1 MDNKDNKLLGNG
13 DQPMYR
19 QLSNIIRNNVAS
31 GLYEANHRIPTEME
45 LSTKY
50 DVSRVT
56 VRKAL
61 EELVEEGILIRKQGK
76 GTFVAEKKTTN
87 ANYPHT
93 SFADACLLSGKKPTT
108 RLLSYSMEMPTKSIA
123 EFLGIEPSEM
133 IIKIRRLRIADNEPV
148 ILETDYFPGNYS
160 FLADES
166 LTESTALILNRHN
179 IYPVHGE
186 TVTTI
191 CYATEEE
198 SALLHVEQEQ
208 PLLYIRAEIR
218 NEDMTP
224 VQVSKQ
230 VIHAELYRLS
240 QKF

>member
-1 MDNKDNKLLGNG
+1 MENKLLGNG

-19 QLSNIIRNNVAS
+19 QLSNIIRSNIEN
-31 GLYEANHRIPTEME
+31 GFYEPNHRIPTEME

-56 VRKAL
+56 VRKAF

-87 ANYPHT
+87 TNYPHT
-93 SFADACLLSGKKPTT
+93 SFSDACLLSGKKPTT
-108 RLLSYSMEMPTKSIA
+108 RLLSYSMEVPTESIA
-123 EFLGIEPSEM
+123 GFLGIEPTDM
-133 IIKIRRLRIADNEPV
+133 IIKIRRLRIADNEPI
-148 ILETDYFPGNYS
+148 ILETDYFPKSYS

-179 IYPVHGE
+179 IYPIHGE

-191 CYATEEE
+191 CYASEEE
-198 SALLHVEQEQ
+198 SELLHVEREQ

-230 VIHAELYRLS
+230 VIRTELYRLS